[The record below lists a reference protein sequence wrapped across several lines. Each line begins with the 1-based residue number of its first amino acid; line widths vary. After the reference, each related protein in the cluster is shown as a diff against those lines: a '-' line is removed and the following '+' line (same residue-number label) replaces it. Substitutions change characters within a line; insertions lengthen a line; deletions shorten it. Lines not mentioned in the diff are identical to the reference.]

1 MNRRLEL
8 ASSIRDRKPTLGTWM
23 QIPHP
28 MVAEVMAQ
36 TGFDFVLLDGEHA
49 PIPPDM
55 LHVLLPA
62 IECHGTPAI
71 YRVRSNN
78 GDLIK
83 AALDSG
89 VTGVI
94 VPMVN
99 SAKEAEEAVAAA
111 KYPPRGRRGFAPW
124 RASNYYREEASY
136 LATANDTPLIV
147 QIETNEALAA
157 VDEIAAVAGI
167 DAIYVGPAD
176 LAMSLGLP
184 IGQLDDRLRQ
194 ACAKVAE
201 AAARNHIAAGI
212 DVASLDY
219 VPVFRELGYSLLTHG
234 LDTGY
239 LLAGGQQLSAALR
252 QACEPT
258 KRAGA

>member
-1 MNRRLEL
+1 MNSRLEL
-8 ASSIRDRKPTLGTWM
+8 GKSIRDRRPTLGTWM

-49 PIPPDM
+49 PVPPDL
-55 LHVLLPA
+55 LHALLPA
-62 IECHGTPAI
+62 IERHGTPVI

-78 GDLIK
+78 SDLIK

-147 QIETNEALAA
+147 QIETSEALAA
-157 VDEIAAVAGI
+157 VDAIAAVAGI
-167 DAIYVGPAD
+167 CDLCRTGRPRNVARPAD
-176 LAMSLGLP
+176 RPARRTAAPG
-184 IGQLDDRLRQ
+184 LRQ
-194 ACAKVAE
+194 GERGCGS
-201 AAARNHIAAGI
+201 NNIAAGMMLHRLTMCPSI
-212 DVASLDY
+212 AS
-219 VPVFRELGYSLLTHG
+219 
-234 LDTGY
+234 
-239 LLAGGQQLSAALR
+239 SAT
-252 QACEPT
+252 AC
-258 KRAGA
+258 